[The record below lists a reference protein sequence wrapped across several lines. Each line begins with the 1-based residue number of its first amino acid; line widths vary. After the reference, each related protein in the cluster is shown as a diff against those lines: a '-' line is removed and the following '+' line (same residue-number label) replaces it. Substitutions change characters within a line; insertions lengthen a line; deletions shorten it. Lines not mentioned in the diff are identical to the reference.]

1 MRAFSVASATRSAA
15 VCELDEP
22 TLTASDSVKLK
33 VLEVGICGTDRE
45 IAAGDYGTP
54 PDGDNYLVLG
64 HESLAEVVE
73 AGDGVEGFAPG
84 DLVVPSVR
92 RPCPHDWCTACQNG
106 QQDFCYTGDFTERGI
121 KQRHGYMA
129 EFVVEQAR
137 YLTALPA
144 ELRGIGVLV
153 EPLTIAEKALSQV
166 WRVQQRLP
174 WACAIDPTS
183 RPSQGCNALVLGAGP
198 VGLLGAMALAESGFC
213 THVYS
218 REAHGG
224 PRSQMVEAFGGRYL
238 SSEEFSVDDLP
249 REMGGVDVVYEATGA
264 SKLAFD
270 VLRVLGTNGVYIFTG
285 VPGRKHPFELDGA
298 AIMRNLVL
306 KNQVVFGTV
315 NAGQEAFAS
324 AAERL
329 QRFQQK
335 WPDAINAVISR
346 RWPLDEVDRLL
357 TDPGP
362 GIKHVASIS
371 GD

>member
-1 MRAFSVASATRSAA
+1 MRAFA
-15 VCELDEP
+15 VFPESSNARVISGVEP
-22 TLTASDSVKLK
+22 NIDSPTGVKVK

-54 PDGDNYLVLG
+54 PAGDDHLILG

-73 AGDGVEGFAPG
+73 AGEASGYAPG

-92 RPCPHDWCTACQNG
+92 RPCPHDWCVACRNG
-106 QQDFCYTGDFTERGI
+106 QQDFCYSGEFTERGI

-129 EFVVEQAR
+129 ERVVEDAK
-137 YLTALPA
+137 YLTRVPSH
-144 ELRGIGVLV
+144 LREVGVLV
-153 EPLTIAEKALSQV
+153 EPLTIAEKALKQV
-166 WRVQQRLP
+166 WSVQERLP

-198 VGLLGAMALAESGFC
+198 VGLLGAMALAESGFR

-218 REAHGG
+218 REPAGG
-224 PRSQMVEAFGGRYL
+224 PRSKLVESFGGRYL
-238 SSEEFSVDDLP
+238 SSEDFSINDLP
-249 REMGGVDVVYEATGA
+249 RELHGIDIVYEATGA

-270 VLRVLGTNGVYIFTG
+270 VLKVLGTNGVYIFTG

-315 NAGQEAFAS
+315 NAGQDAFEAAV
-324 AAERL
+324 ERL
-329 QRFQQK
+329 DRFMKK
-335 WPDAINAVISR
+335 WPDAVHAIVTR
-346 RWPLDEVDRLL
+346 RWPLAEVDRLL
-357 TDPGP
+357 HDPGP
-362 GIKHVASIS
+362 GIKHIASIS
-371 GD
+371 ED